1 MNAKKILVPSL
12 VALIALVAIA
22 TRAATVTIPS
32 TFTAGTTA
40 SASQVNANFAAV
52 ANAIQGLKIVCV
64 TRFMPDSASVVVP
77 AGSHLSAG
85 VTALCNAN
93 ETAVAPILFGI
104 SGLTGPN
111 GPAQGVGAYIDQV
124 YPADPNANGGLQGYS
139 IWFYNPNTTTDA
151 GVKGGVICC
160 NIQ

>member
-22 TRAATVTIPS
+22 TRAATVTIPN

-40 SASQVNANFAAV
+40 SASQVNANFTAV
-52 ANAIQGLKIVCV
+52 ANAIQSLKIVCV
-64 TRFMPDSASVVVP
+64 TRYMPDNTAVVVP
-77 AGSHLSAG
+77 AQSHYSNG

-93 ETAVAPILFGI
+93 ETAVTPILWGI

-111 GPAQGVGAYIDQV
+111 GPADGVGAYIDQV
-124 YPADPNANGGLQGYS
+124 YPADPNANGGLQGFG
-139 IWFYNPNTTTDA
+139 IWFYNPNTTDV